1 MRSISLGSETT
12 WMEMNL
18 KVYLHYIPVPTSH
31 VVRSPPV
38 LRIRIGIDKMEAKV
52 LSHMSL
58 QLLAETIFA

>member
-1 MRSISLGSETT
+1 
-12 WMEMNL
+12 MEMNL
-18 KVYLHYIPVPTSH
+18 EVYLRYIPVPTSH

-52 LSHMSL
+52 SSHMSL